1 MAEKDPHVI
10 GARIA
15 RRRHQ
20 LDWSQVELARRLGV
34 SPSTVA
40 NWERGASY
48 PKKKLGKVEHVLG
61 ISLDGDLEPDEPEL
75 PTPAELEDLR
85 EHMREVLGEEAGPF
99 LEALNAVVSG
109 APLTRRGRGAGA
121 ARSSGRRRAAGASL

>member
-1 MAEKDPHVI
+1 MPDRSAEIV

-15 RRRHQ
+15 KRRHQ

-48 PKKKLGKVEHVLG
+48 PKRKLGKVEQVLG
-61 ISLDGDLEPDEPEL
+61 VTLDGPEPEPEPEWLRGLHELIADTLPPHRAAKVKAAVDAVAFEDEDEPK
-75 PTPAELEDLR
+75 
-85 EHMREVLGEEAGPF
+85 
-99 LEALNAVVSG
+99 
-109 APLTRRGRGAGA
+109 
-121 ARSSGRRRAAGASL
+121 RRRAGGG

>member
-15 RRRHQ
+15 KRRHQ

-34 SPSTVA
+34 SSSTVA

-48 PKKKLGKVEHVLG
+48 PKKKLGKVEMVLG
-61 ISLDGDLEPDEPEL
+61 ISLDGDPEPEPEM
-75 PTPAELEDLR
+75 PTPEELERLK
-85 EHMREVLGEEAGPF
+85 EHMRVVLGTRSSAFEAAMDR
-99 LEALNAVVSG
+99 ALSE
-109 APLTRRGRGAGA
+109 PPKRGADDVAGVTEL
-121 ARSSGRRRAAGASL
+121 RRDRRTS

>member
-1 MAEKDPHVI
+1 MTQQELADAADVDTKTI
-10 GARIA
+10 GSLERRGRWPIARNRARIEKA
-15 RRRHQ
+15 
-20 LDWSQVELARRLGV
+20 LGW
-34 SPSTVA
+34 PPGEMERIAST
-40 NWERGASY
+40 
-48 PKKKLGKVEHVLG
+48 
-61 ISLDGDLEPDEPEL
+61 EPDEPEL